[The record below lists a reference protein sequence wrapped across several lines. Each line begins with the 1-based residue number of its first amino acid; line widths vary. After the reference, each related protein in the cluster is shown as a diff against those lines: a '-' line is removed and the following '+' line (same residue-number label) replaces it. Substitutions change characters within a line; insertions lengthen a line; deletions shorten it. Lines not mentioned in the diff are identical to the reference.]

1 MTAQIVID
9 ESGDLGRYGSI
20 SFCMAAIVMFRA
32 RHLLRI
38 SKMIPND
45 GKEHK
50 WSNTDPEDR
59 KKLFTVMSECQ
70 FQVVYLQLDKENSE
84 THNQVFGNELY
95 ELFIRQ
101 ILADAMSV
109 LPCRDA
115 DIRVD
120 RCRFITLDRLRE
132 IANEEAAKAGINIK
146 KCEKVTS
153 HQNRCVQIV
162 DYVVGAVRADVE
174 NGDNTLEIIREK
186 ISVARRY

>member
-50 WSNTDPEDR
+50 WSNTGPEDR

-132 IANEEAAKAGINIK
+132 IVNEEAVKAGINIK

-162 DYVVGAVRADVE
+162 DYVVGAVRAEVE

>member
-132 IANEEAAKAGINIK
+132 IANEEAAKASINIK

>member
-132 IANEEAAKAGINIK
+132 IANEEAVKAGINIK

-162 DYVVGAVRADVE
+162 DYVVGAVRANVE
-174 NGDNTLEIIREK
+174 NGDSTLEIIREK

>member
-9 ESGDLGRYGSI
+9 ESGDLGRFGSI

-32 RHLLRI
+32 RHLLKI

-50 WSNTDPEDR
+50 WSNTDSDER
-59 KKLFTVMSECQ
+59 EKLFTAMAECQ
-70 FQVVYLQLDKENSE
+70 FQVVYSQLDKNNSE
-84 THNQVFGNELY
+84 TNNQVFGNALY
-95 ELFIRQ
+95 EIFIRQ

-109 LPCRDA
+109 LPCRDV
-115 DIRVD
+115 DITVD
-120 RCRFITLDRLRE
+120 RCRFITLERLRE
-132 IANEEAAKAGINIK
+132 IAEEEAAKANVNVK

-162 DYVVGAVRADVE
+162 DYVVGAVRANVE
-174 NGDNTLEIIREK
+174 EGDKTLEIIGEK
-186 ISVARRY
+186 VSVARRY

>member
-132 IANEEAAKAGINIK
+132 IANEEAVKAGINIK

-162 DYVVGAVRADVE
+162 DYVVGAVRAEVE
-174 NGDNTLEIIREK
+174 NGDSTLEIIREK